1 VSGVLTVGDGGRL
14 KLDTIGLLGPAKFAF
29 GHLQKHARVV
39 GIVEDHGSVTLD
51 PDWIAS
57 HQLPIADRTFL
68 KNFEDLPRPYTVHG
82 SFIWPGSSFDSQAP

>member
-1 VSGVLTVGDGGRL
+1 VRSASLDVKGFFWLPGTPRNRVSGVLTVGDGGRL

-51 PDWIAS
+51 SITPAPDS
-57 HQLPIADRTFL
+57 GPHVLEEL
-68 KNFEDLPRPYTVHG
+68 
-82 SFIWPGSSFDSQAP
+82 